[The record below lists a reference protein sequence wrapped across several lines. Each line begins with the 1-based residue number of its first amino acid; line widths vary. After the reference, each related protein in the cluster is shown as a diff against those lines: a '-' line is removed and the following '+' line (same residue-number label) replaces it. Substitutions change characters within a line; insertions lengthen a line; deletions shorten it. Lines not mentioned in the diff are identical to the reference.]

1 MRRKKKRPRAPQ
13 FEAVLLHRCAR
24 KQIQHSV
31 TSSPSPAS
39 RLLLF
44 FPGCPSRF
52 LSLLLSCSHCVR
64 ERSGVTLFPMH
75 VYILVCIL
83 PDVCNTQRETR
94 NKRRCGV
101 FHAHTDTGARAP
113 THTHQNGPRR
123 RTIIERRR
131 LKLFHAHTIERDPR
145 TRCDQRRTFAY
156 GYDFDLFLLRFVVF
170 FSETSF
176 FLSLAIFSACL
187 SFFLYLLFRPIA
199 RSLSPATNSRPPPY
213 VVPLRLMVPLPA
225 GAIGAQRHCA
235 PSAAHRPSFA
245 LRESNSIEAHKMP
258 PL

>member
-1 MRRKKKRPRAPQ
+1 MQENKSNTPLPPPPPRPPRASSSSSPV
-13 FEAVLLHRCAR
+13 VLLA
-24 KQIQHSV
+24 
-31 TSSPSPAS
+31 
-39 RLLLF
+39 F
-44 FPGCPSRF
+44 F
-52 LSLLLSCSHCVR
+52 LSYFRAHTVYARDPAL
-64 ERSGVTLFPMH
+64 LFPMH

-94 NKRRCGV
+94 NERRCGV

-156 GYDFDLFLLRFVVF
+156 GYDFGLFLLRFVVF

>member
-1 MRRKKKRPRAPQ
+1 MRPFCSTVVQENKSNTPLPPPPPRPPRASSSSSPV
-13 FEAVLLHRCAR
+13 VLLA
-24 KQIQHSV
+24 
-31 TSSPSPAS
+31 
-39 RLLLF
+39 F
-44 FPGCPSRF
+44 F
-52 LSLLLSCSHCVR
+52 LSYFRAHTVYARDPALLSFRCTYIFLYVYYPMYVTHR
-64 ERSGVTLFPMH
+64 EKRVTRDGAVFFTH
-75 VYILVCIL
+75 TR
-83 PDVCNTQRETR
+83 TQ
-94 NKRRCGV
+94 
-101 FHAHTDTGARAP
+101 ARARRP
-113 THTHQNGPRR
+113 TRTKNGPRR